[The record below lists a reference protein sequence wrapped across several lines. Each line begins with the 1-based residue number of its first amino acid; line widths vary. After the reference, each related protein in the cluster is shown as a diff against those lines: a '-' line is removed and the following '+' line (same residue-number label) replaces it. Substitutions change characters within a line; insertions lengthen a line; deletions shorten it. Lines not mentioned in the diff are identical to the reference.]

1 MASWVDEVRD
11 AAGDVAKEFLVMSL
25 WLVAIFALGEL
36 NRLLSP
42 PEGMV
47 MFSGTI
53 HAFPLRWVIEAGEVA
68 NVGLFLA
75 RSVFKVAARSWR

>member
-1 MASWVDEVRD
+1 MAKWLEEVKD
-11 AAGDVAKEFLVMSL
+11 AAGDVAKEFVVMSL

-36 NRLLSP
+36 NKVLSP

-47 MFSGTI
+47 MFSGS
-53 HAFPLRWVIEAGEVA
+53 AYPFPLKWVIEAGEVA

-75 RSVFKVAARSWR
+75 RSIFKVAARSWR